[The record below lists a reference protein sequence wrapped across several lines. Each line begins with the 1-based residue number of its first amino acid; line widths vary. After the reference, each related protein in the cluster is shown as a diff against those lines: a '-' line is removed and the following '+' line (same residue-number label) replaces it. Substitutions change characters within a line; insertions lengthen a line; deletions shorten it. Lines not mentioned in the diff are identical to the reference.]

1 MKNVLSLMYSCGMY
15 NYSGQFAFQVSL
27 QLQARLDNHLLLQVG
42 LPAKSGVS
50 GIVLVVVPNVVGFAV
65 WSPSLDSIGNSV
77 RGVMFAEELV
87 KVYNFHTFESVG
99 SQTSEKKNPK
109 VQNHE
114 EKSLKLVQLLF
125 AACNGDK
132 LALERAYLSGLD
144 MNMGDYDN
152 RTALHLACA
161 ENHLACVKFL
171 IETCKVDVEV
181 QDRWGN
187 TPLQEAQRFHRPR
200 VVALLK
206 REMAR
211 RGISVPVISEE
222 DSDASVTKVV
232 RVNGGL
238 TNGDSRD
245 INPKLLT
252 SSISINGT
260 KYDETVEMA
269 AMTIQGAFKRMKE
282 IKRSPEVEDDHS
294 RPDVINM

>member
-1 MKNVLSLMYSCGMY
+1 MACITIVDSLPSRFIRFKTKPDTLFC
-15 NYSGQFAFQVSL
+15 
-27 QLQARLDNHLLLQVG
+27 LQVG

-65 WSPSLDSIGNSV
+65 WSPSLDVIGNSV

-87 KVYNFHTFESVG
+87 KVYNFHTFDAVG
-99 SQTSEKKNPK
+99 SQTSTKKNPK

-125 AACNGDK
+125 AASNGDK

-144 MNMGDYDN
+144 MNLGDYDN

-171 IETCKVDVEV
+171 IETCKVDVDG

-200 VVALLK
+200 IVAILK
-206 REMAR
+206 KEMVR
-211 RGISVPVISEE
+211 RGIIVPAISEE
-222 DSDASVTKVV
+222 GSESETPVVT
-232 RVNGGL
+232 VNGGMV
-238 TNGDSRD
+238 NSESRD
-245 INPKLLT
+245 EDVKAVT
-252 SSISINGT
+252 SSSSISIN
-260 KYDETVEMA
+260 DNTVQMA
-269 AMTIQGAFKRMKE
+269 AVTIQGAFKRMKE
-282 IKRSPEVEDDHS
+282 KKNIVKEEEDYDHDPS
-294 RPDVINM
+294 RPDVLNL